1 MKLKVLPPTLR
12 KNNRYLALDIKVKSV
27 ISKDDLVNIVWNGCI
42 RFFGENGTGNFSLWV
57 MKFYELEK
65 TDEYNHYQAILRCQR
80 EYVDEV
86 RASLALIYKHNRKD
100 ISVSTIGLSGTIK
113 ACQKFIEN
121 KRKNYAKLQLVGVKN
136 QKLLYSSINYF
147 NRLSY

>member
-27 ISKDDLVNIVWNGCI
+27 ISK
-42 RFFGENGTGNFSLWV
+42 NGTGNFSLWV

-113 ACQKFIEN
+113 ACQKFIE
-121 KRKNYAKLQLVGVKN
+121 K
-136 QKLLYSSINYF
+136 
-147 NRLSY
+147 